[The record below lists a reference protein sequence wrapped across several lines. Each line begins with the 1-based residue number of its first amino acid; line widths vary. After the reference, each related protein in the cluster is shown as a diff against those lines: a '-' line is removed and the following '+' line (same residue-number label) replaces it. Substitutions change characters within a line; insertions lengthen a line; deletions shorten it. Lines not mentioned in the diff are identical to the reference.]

1 MIRIIFLLIGSPYR
15 DPISESILKLQKAQ
29 TLDQLKR
36 KWWTEFNIS
45 EPCTNAKDSSKE
57 AKPLGI
63 EQVGGVFVLLI
74 IGFFWAFIVSV
85 IEFCVHN
92 KACTKSQVSRDTFY
106 ILSESENF

>member
-1 MIRIIFLLIGSPYR
+1 M
-15 DPISESILKLQKAQ
+15 
-29 TLDQLKR
+29 DQLKR

-45 EPCTNAKDSSKE
+45 EPCINNKEGSKE

-92 KACTKSQVSRDTFY
+92 KACMKSQVGK
-106 ILSESENF
+106 ILE